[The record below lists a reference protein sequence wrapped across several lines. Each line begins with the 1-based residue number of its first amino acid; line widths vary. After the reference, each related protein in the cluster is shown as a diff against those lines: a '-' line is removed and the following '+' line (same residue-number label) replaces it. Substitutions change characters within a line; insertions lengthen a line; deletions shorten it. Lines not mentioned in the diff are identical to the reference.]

1 MTTAPSTT
9 PTAGLNADPQIVR
22 GPLLPTAHVDAA
34 LIERLAKRVA
44 VYGPTRSTISVTA
57 PYTGEVIGVVPE
69 STPDD
74 VAEAYRRARDAQ
86 RAWAALPLSER
97 LRPFRHYGETVL
109 ARQDEVLDLIQLEN
123 GKARTHAFEEV
134 ADVGLSTRYYVKNAA
149 KHLASDRRKGA
160 LPLLTSTTVLHHP
173 RGVVGVISP
182 WNYPLV
188 LSITDAIPALMAGNA
203 VVLKPDVQTI
213 FTALWAVDLLIEAGL
228 PAELLPVVAGDGPVL
243 GPPVIAEADYVCFT
257 GSTGVGRIVA
267 TQAAER
273 LVGCSLELG
282 GKNVMVVLE
291 DADLDKAA
299 RGAVRA
305 CFSSAGQLCISI
317 ERLMVH
323 QSVYDEFVRKFVD
336 RVNAMSIGPALSY
349 EPDMGS
355 LTSQRQL
362 DTVVRHVDDAVAKG
376 AQVLAGGRARPDLGP
391 YFYEPTILAGV
402 TPEMELCDAETFGP
416 VVAVSKFATDDEAV
430 ERGNATPYGLNASV
444 WTRDLARGRRIAARI
459 EAGTVNVNEG
469 YAATWGSTDAPMGG
483 FKDSGLGRRHGAEGI
498 LKYTESQT
506 VSTQRLL
513 GFDAPFGMGNE
524 AYAKFLTTAVKL
536 MKRMPGR

>member
-1 MTTAPSTT
+1 VTTAPSTT
-9 PTAGLNADPQIVR
+9 PTSPTATITDPEVVR
-22 GPLLPTAHVDAA
+22 TPLMPTAHVDAA

-44 VYGPTRSTISVTA
+44 VYGPTRSTIPVTA

-74 VAEAYRRARDAQ
+74 VAEAFRRARAAQ
-86 RAWAALPLSER
+86 RAWAALRLRER
-97 LRPFRHYGETVL
+97 LRPF
-109 ARQDEVLDLIQLEN
+109 
-123 GKARTHAFEEV
+123 
-134 ADVGLSTRYYVKNAA
+134 RYYVKNAA
-149 KHLASDRRKGA
+149 KHLAADRRKGA
-160 LPLLTSTTVLHHP
+160 LPLLTNTTVLHHA

-213 FTALWAVDLLIEAGL
+213 FTALWAVDLLIECGL
-228 PAELLPVVAGDGPVL
+228 PADLLPVVAGDGPVL
-243 GPPVIAEADYVCFT
+243 GPPVIADADYVCFT

-317 ERLMVH
+317 ERLLVH
-323 QSVYDEFVRKFVD
+323 ESVYDEFVRRFVD
-336 RVNAMSIGPALSY
+336 RVNAMSIGPALTY

-402 TPEMELCDAETFGP
+402 TQDMELCDSETFGP
-416 VVAVSKFATDDEAV
+416 VVAVSTFATEDEAV
-430 ERGNATPYGLNASV
+430 QRGNATPYGLNASV
-444 WTRDLARGRRIAARI
+444 WTRDLARGKRLAARI